1 MKFGTP
7 ARAAHVAPRTE
18 AELDELLSRPT
29 AGVVD
34 ALRRAP
40 GDVIVLGAG
49 GKMGPSLARMVR
61 RAADELA
68 DGRRVYAAS
77 RFGSPAASAMLEEAG
92 VEVRRV
98 DLGDREAVASL
109 PDAPNVIFMA
119 GQKFGTRELPAL
131 TWMVNTVMPA
141 LCIERYRASRFV
153 AFSTGNVYP
162 LTVVRGGGSC
172 ESDPPGPVGEY
183 AWSCLGRER
192 VLEFG
197 SRTRGTP
204 VAIVRLNYAVEL
216 RYGVLVD
223 LALRILAGESI
234 DLRMG
239 HVNVIW
245 QGDANAQ
252 AIQCLPYAAVP
263 PFVVNV
269 TGPELL
275 SVRAVAQELGR
286 VLGREP
292 VLAGQEQ
299 RDALLSNT
307 TLAQSLFGTPTVS
320 AETVLAWVGEWV
332 RHGGAT
338 SGKATRFEEREGT
351 F

>member
-1 MKFGTP
+1 MDVEQLEEMLSTPTP
-7 ARAAHVAPRTE
+7 AALEGLRG
-18 AELDELLSRPT
+18 LDSDLVIL
-29 AGVVD
+29 GV
-34 ALRRAP
+34 
-40 GDVIVLGAG
+40 G
-49 GKMGPSLARMVR
+49 GKMGPTLARMAARAVAQLGLPYKVYGVARFSQPGVR
-61 RAADELA
+61 EQLENVGVRTIACDLLDRAALAELPET
-68 DGRRVYAAS
+68 G
-77 RFGSPAASAMLEEAG
+77 
-92 VEVRRV
+92 
-98 DLGDREAVASL
+98 
-109 PDAPNVIFMA
+109 NVILMA

-141 LCIERYRASRFV
+141 LCVERYRSARIV

-162 LTVVRGGGSC
+162 LAPVAGGGSR
-172 ESDPPGPVGEY
+172 ETDSLGPVGEY

-223 LALRILAGESI
+223 LALRIAAGDAI

-239 HVNVIW
+239 HVNVLW

-252 AIQCLPYAAVP
+252 AIQCLPHAAVP

-292 VLAGQEQ
+292 VLRGQEQ
-299 RDALLSNT
+299 ADALVSNT
-307 TLAQSLFGTPTVS
+307 ALAQSLFGLPAVS

>member
-1 MKFGTP
+1 M
-7 ARAAHVAPRTE
+7 
-18 AELDELLSRPT
+18 LSRPT
-29 AGVVD
+29 EEVVD

-49 GKMGPSLARMVR
+49 GKMGPSLARMIR
-61 RAADELA
+61 RAAEELG

-77 RFGSPAASAMLEEAG
+77 RFGANTAGAMLEAAG
-92 VEVRRV
+92 VEVLRV
-98 DLGDREAVASL
+98 DLSDRDALAAL

-141 LCIERYRASRFV
+141 LCLERYRSSRFV

-162 LTVVRGGGSC
+162 LTPVAGGGSR
-172 ESDPPGPVGEY
+172 ESDAPGPVGEY

-192 VLEFG
+192 VLEYG

-223 LALRILAGESI
+223 LALRIMAGEPI

-239 HVNVIW
+239 HVNVLW

-252 AIQCLPYAAVP
+252 AIESLPHAAVP

-269 TGPELL
+269 TGPEML

-292 VLAGQEQ
+292 VLHGQEQ
-299 RDALLSNT
+299 GDALLSNT
-307 TLAQSLFGTPTVS
+307 SLAQSLFGLPAVS

-338 SGKATRFEEREGT
+338 FGKATRFEEREGT

>member
-29 AGVVD
+29 EGVVD

-61 RAADELA
+61 RAADELG
-68 DGRRVYAAS
+68 DGRRVFAAS
-77 RFGSPAASAMLEEAG
+77 RFGSPAVPAMLEEAG
-92 VEVRRV
+92 VEVLRV
-98 DLGDREAVASL
+98 DLADREAIAAL
-109 PDAPNVIFMA
+109 PEAPNVIFMA

-131 TWMVNTVMPA
+131 TWTVNTVVPA
-141 LCIERYRASRFV
+141 LCVDRYRSSRLV

-162 LTVVRGGGSC
+162 LVPVRSGGSR
-172 ESDPPGPVGEY
+172 ETDSPGPVGEY

-192 VLEFG
+192 VLEYG

-223 LALRILAGESI
+223 LALKILAGESI
-234 DLRMG
+234 DVGMG

-252 AIQCLPYAAVP
+252 AIQCLPHAAVP
-263 PFVVNV
+263 PFAVNV
-269 TGPELL
+269 TGPETL
-275 SVRAVAQELGR
+275 SVRALAQELGR
-286 VLGREP
+286 VLDREP
-292 VLAGQEQ
+292 VLTGQEQ
-299 RDALLSNT
+299 GDALLSNT
-307 TLAQSLFGTPTVS
+307 SLAQSLFGLPAMS
-320 AETVLAWVGEWV
+320 AEGVLAWVGEWL
-332 RHGGAT
+332 RNGGAT